1 MGQDVGAAGLQVA
14 HSGDIAGYLFD
25 ADIDSLDDRIK
36 DVRTASPRLG
46 MSQTWRY
53 RLGEALAASAQ
64 TTAGMRSD
72 N

>member
-36 DVRTASPRLG
+36 DVLNRLARLG
-46 MSQTWRY
+46 MSQTRRY
-53 RLGEALAASAQ
+53 RLG
-64 TTAGMRSD
+64 
-72 N
+72 